1 MAAFNL
7 AAIALVLGAAELGV
21 RLMSGADR
29 TDQDDQLPMCR
40 ADPLT
45 VWRYKPDVRLT
56 YRAPEFEMQVR
67 TNEEGLRSAATS
79 AEPGPAHG
87 PVHRGLLHLRLG
99 RQRGRAI
106 HRRDRQTLGGVRT
119 VNAGHWMYTFDQQLL
134 LMRQLI
140 ERHRPAVVVQGF
152 YWMHVRS
159 LFNHQ
164 LERNADGTLRAV
176 LDPKIHVDPRGVLKF
191 RSDWLERPPLGSQLV
206 ALVARAVLNRDLR
219 ERAADWVDYMR
230 PGSTRDAA
238 LWAETDALIGETA
251 RLLRGAGIAYVPFL
265 IPASVEVGGT
275 QWSHVGWMGSTPPP
289 GIDVTLP
296 ATRFAAMLR
305 RHGAEPVELA
315 AALREQGGAALYFPQ
330 DGHWNAA
337 GHAAV
342 GRLLAPAVRRAL
354 SRAGNEV
361 FPPGLTHRPHPE
373 ERPQA
378 ASRRMGNKR
387 GARAHAS
394 RRPFGPPQHEAGAT
408 SIRSGTP

>member
-1 MAAFNL
+1 MTWRTTRRWAAVAAFNL
-7 AAIALVLGAAELGV
+7 AAVALVLGAAEVGV
-21 RLMSGADR
+21 RLMSGAER

-40 ADPLT
+40 ADPVT
-45 VWRYKPDVRLT
+45 IWRYRPDIQLT
-56 YRAPEFEMQVR
+56 YRAPEFEMRIR
-67 TNEEGLRSAATS
+67 TNEVGLRSKTMS
-79 AEPGPAHG
+79 AGPSPIVLFIGDSFTFGWGVSEAERYTDVIG
-87 PVHRGLLHLRLG
+87 RL
-99 RQRGRAI
+99 
-106 HRRDRQTLGGVRT
+106 LGGVST

-134 LMRQLI
+134 VMRQLI
-140 ERHRPAVVVQGF
+140 EQHRPAVVVQGF

-164 LERNADGTLRAV
+164 LERNPDGSLKAV

-251 RLLRGAGIAYVPFL
+251 RLLRQAGIAYVPFL
-265 IPASVEVGGT
+265 IPASVETGGA
-275 QWSHVGWMGSTPPP
+275 QWSHVSWMGSAPPA

-296 ATRFAAMLR
+296 AARFAAMLR

-315 AALREQGGAALYFPQ
+315 AALREGGGPAFYFPQ

-342 GRLLAPAVRRAL
+342 GALLAPAVRRAL
-354 SRAGNEV
+354 PGQGN
-361 FPPGLTHRPHPE
+361 
-373 ERPQA
+373 
-378 ASRRMGNKR
+378 
-387 GARAHAS
+387 
-394 RRPFGPPQHEAGAT
+394 
-408 SIRSGTP
+408 

>member
-1 MAAFNL
+1 MTGPKTKRWAAVLAFNL
-7 AAIALVLGAAELGV
+7 VAIALVLGAAEFGV
-21 RLMSGADR
+21 RLLAGADR
-29 TDQDDQLPMCR
+29 TDQDDQLPMCH
-40 ADPLT
+40 ADPVT
-45 VWRYKPDVRLT
+45 IWRYKPDVQLS
-56 YRAPEFEMQVR
+56 YRAPEFEMRIR
-67 TNEEGLRSAATS
+67 TNDEGLRSGPIPA
-79 AEPGPAHG
+79 GPAPTVLFIG
-87 PVHRGLLHLRLG
+87 DSFTFGWGVSEAERYTDLIGK
-99 RQRGRAI
+99 Q
-106 HRRDRQTLGGVRT
+106 LGGVRT

-159 LFNHQ
+159 MFNHQ
-164 LERNADGTLRAV
+164 LERNADGSLRAV
-176 LDPKIHVDPRGVLKF
+176 LDPKIHVDPQGVLKF

-206 ALVARAVLNRDLR
+206 ALVARAALNRDLR

-251 RLLRGAGIAYVPFL
+251 RLLREAGIAYVPFL

-275 QWSHVGWMGSTPPP
+275 QWSHVGWMSSTPPP
-289 GIDVTLP
+289 GIDVALP

-315 AALREQGGAALYFPQ
+315 AALREEGGAVLYFPQ

-337 GHAAV
+337 GHAAA

-354 SRAGNEV
+354 AG
-361 FPPGLTHRPHPE
+361 PG
-373 ERPQA
+373 
-378 ASRRMGNKR
+378 N
-387 GARAHAS
+387 
-394 RRPFGPPQHEAGAT
+394 
-408 SIRSGTP
+408 

>member
-1 MAAFNL
+1 MTWRTTRRWAAVAAFNL
-7 AAIALVLGAAELGV
+7 VAIALVLGAAEVGT

-40 ADPLT
+40 ADSIT
-45 VWRYKPDVRLT
+45 VWRYSPNVQLT
-56 YRAPEFEMQVR
+56 YRAPEFEMRVH
-67 TNEEGLRSAATS
+67 TNGDGLRSAPIPAG
-79 AEPGPAHG
+79 PGPTVLFIGDSFTFGWGVSEAERYTEVVG
-87 PVHRGLLHLRLG
+87 T
-99 RQRGRAI
+99 Q
-106 HRRDRQTLGGVRT
+106 LGGVRT

-134 LMRQLI
+134 LMKQLV
-140 ERHRPAVVVQGF
+140 EQHRPVVVVQGF

-164 LERNADGTLRAV
+164 LERNADGSLRAV

-238 LWAETDALIGETA
+238 LWDETDALIGETA
-251 RLLRGAGIAYVPFL
+251 RMLRQAGIAYVPFL

-275 QWSHVGWMGSTPPP
+275 QWSQVGWMGSTPPT

-296 ATRFAAMLR
+296 AARFAAMLR
-305 RHGAEPVELA
+305 RHGAEPFELA
-315 AALREQGGAALYFPQ
+315 AALRESGGPALYFPQ

-342 GRLLAPAVRRAL
+342 GKLLAPAVRRAL
-354 SRAGNEV
+354 SGSGN
-361 FPPGLTHRPHPE
+361 
-373 ERPQA
+373 
-378 ASRRMGNKR
+378 
-387 GARAHAS
+387 
-394 RRPFGPPQHEAGAT
+394 
-408 SIRSGTP
+408 

>member
-1 MAAFNL
+1 MTWRTTRRWAAVAAFNL
-7 AAIALVLGAAELGV
+7 AAVALVLGTAEVGV
-21 RLMSGADR
+21 RLMSGAER

-40 ADPLT
+40 PDPVTL
-45 VWRYKPDVRLT
+45 WRYRPDIQLT
-56 YRAPEFEMQVR
+56 YRAPEFEMRIR
-67 TNEEGLRSAATS
+67 TNDEGLRGAAMPAGSAPTVLFIGDS
-79 AEPGPAHG
+79 FTFGWGVSEAERYTDVIA
-87 PVHRGLLHLRLG
+87 RLLG
-99 RQRGRAI
+99 
-106 HRRDRQTLGGVRT
+106 DVRT

-134 LMRQLI
+134 LMRQLV
-140 ERHRPAVVVQGF
+140 ERHRPMVVVQGF

-164 LERNADGTLRAV
+164 LERNADGSLRAV

-219 ERAADWVDYMR
+219 QRAADWVDYMR
-230 PGSTRDAA
+230 PDSTRDAA

-251 RLLRGAGIAYVPFL
+251 LMLRRAGIAYVPFL

-275 QWSHVGWMGSTPPP
+275 QWSQVGWMGSAPPA

-296 ATRFAAMLR
+296 AARFATMLR

-315 AALREQGGAALYFPQ
+315 AALREAGGATLYFPQ

-342 GRLLAPAVRRAL
+342 GALLAPAVRRAL
-354 SRAGNEV
+354 SGQGN
-361 FPPGLTHRPHPE
+361 
-373 ERPQA
+373 
-378 ASRRMGNKR
+378 
-387 GARAHAS
+387 
-394 RRPFGPPQHEAGAT
+394 
-408 SIRSGTP
+408 

>member
-1 MAAFNL
+1 MTWRTTRRWAAVAAFNL
-7 AAIALVLGAAELGV
+7 AAIVLLLGAAEVGV
-21 RLMSGADR
+21 RLTSGADR
-29 TDQDDQLPMCR
+29 TDQDDQLPMCQ
-40 ADPLT
+40 ADPVT
-45 VWRYKPDVRLT
+45 IWRYKPDVRLV
-56 YRAPEFEMQVR
+56 YRAPEFEMHVR
-67 TNEEGLRSAATS
+67 TNEEGLRSGAMS
-79 AEPGPAHG
+79 AGPEPVPTVLFIGDSFTFGWGVSEAERYTDLIG
-87 PVHRGLLHLRLG
+87 KR
-99 RQRGRAI
+99 
-106 HRRDRQTLGGVRT
+106 LGGVRT

-134 LMRQLI
+134 LLRQLI

-164 LERNADGTLRAV
+164 LERNADGSLRAV

-251 RLLRGAGIAYVPFL
+251 RLLRQAGIAYVPFL

-275 QWSHVGWMGSTPPP
+275 YWSHVGWMGSTPPP

-296 ATRFAAMLR
+296 AARFAAMLR

-315 AALREQGGAALYFPQ
+315 AALREAGGPALYFPQ

-342 GRLLAPAVRRAL
+342 GRLLAPAVHRAL
-354 SRAGNEV
+354 SGHGN
-361 FPPGLTHRPHPE
+361 
-373 ERPQA
+373 
-378 ASRRMGNKR
+378 
-387 GARAHAS
+387 
-394 RRPFGPPQHEAGAT
+394 
-408 SIRSGTP
+408 

>member
-1 MAAFNL
+1 MINLSSMTWRTTRRWATVIAFNL
-7 AAIALVLGAAELGV
+7 AAIALVLGVAEVGT

-40 ADPLT
+40 ADPVT

-56 YRAPEFEMQVR
+56 YRSPEFEMHVR
-67 TNEEGLRSAATS
+67 TNEEGLRSAAMPAGPEPTVLFIGDS
-79 AEPGPAHG
+79 FTFGWGVSEAERYTDLIGK
-87 PVHRGLLHLRLG
+87 
-99 RQRGRAI
+99 Q
-106 HRRDRQTLGGVRT
+106 LGGVRT

-159 LFNHQ
+159 MFNHQ
-164 LERNADGTLRAV
+164 LERNADGSLRAV
-176 LDPKIHVDPRGVLKF
+176 LDPKIHVDPQGVLKF

-251 RLLRGAGIAYVPFL
+251 RLLREAGIAYVPFL
-265 IPASVEVGGT
+265 IPVSVEVGGT
-275 QWSHVGWMGSTPPP
+275 LWSHVGWMSSTPPP
-289 GIDVTLP
+289 GIDVALP

-315 AALREQGGAALYFPQ
+315 AALREDGGAALYFPQ

-354 SRAGNEV
+354 SGAGN
-361 FPPGLTHRPHPE
+361 
-373 ERPQA
+373 
-378 ASRRMGNKR
+378 
-387 GARAHAS
+387 
-394 RRPFGPPQHEAGAT
+394 
-408 SIRSGTP
+408 